1 MNIIVCIK
9 QVPDTTDVKI
19 DPKTGRLI
27 REGIPVI
34 INPDDKA
41 AIEAALQLKEK
52 DNGSKVIVIT
62 MGPPQAEDALR
73 EALAMGCDDAILLCD
88 FKFAGSDTW
97 ATANAIAAAIK
108 KIGKCDL
115 ILCGRQAIDGDTAQ
129 VGPQLAENLQL
140 PQITYVQKVDING
153 GKIKAEREL
162 EDGYEV
168 IEAKMPALLTIV
180 KEMNEA
186 RYPTLQGIDDAYEK
200 EVKIWK
206 AADICA
212 DENKI
217 GLKASPTMVKKVFSP
232 SAKGQGLMLQGSIKE
247 MANDLVER
255 LKEREIIQKF

>member
-1 MNIIVCIK
+1 MDIIVCIK

-41 AIEAALQLKEK
+41 AIEAALQLKA
-52 DNGSKVIVIT
+52 NGKITVLT
-62 MGPPQAEDALR
+62 MGPPQAEEALR
-73 EALAMGCDDAILLCD
+73 EALAMGCDEAILLCD

-97 ATANAIAAAIK
+97 ATANAIAAGIK
-108 KIGKCDL
+108 KIGKYDL

-129 VGPQLAENLQL
+129 VGPQLAESLNL
-140 PQITYVQKVDING
+140 PQITYVQKVEING
-153 GKIKAEREL
+153 GKVKAEREL
-162 EDGYEV
+162 EDGYEI
-168 IEAKMPALLTIV
+168 IETGMPALLTIV

-186 RYPTLQGIDDAYEK
+186 RYPTLQGIDKAYEA
-200 EVKIWK
+200 EVKTWK
-206 AADICA
+206 AADIGA

-232 SAKGQGLMLQGSIKE
+232 SAKGQGLILQGSIKE
-247 MANDLVER
+247 MAHDLVER